1 MIKDYQIR
9 KRKIDILDRKYDGTS
24 YRIIEEFVISDGLA
38 RADIA
43 VVNGHLHGYEIKSDL
58 DTLERLENQIIQYD
72 ATFEKNTIIVGKKFK
87 DSIQDY
93 VPNHWGI
100 ELAYENKFGNVT
112 INTIRKSRKNP
123 NINRKAIYSFLW
135 NAELKSLLIEKNVK
149 GISTLK
155 KKFLCELVD
164 SCVGD
169 KELLNFARMTLK
181 TRDEWRMS

>member
-9 KRKIDILDRKYDGTS
+9 KRKIDILNRKYDGTS

-58 DTLERLENQIIQYD
+58 DTLERLENQVIQYD
-72 ATFEKNTIIVGKKFK
+72 STFEKNTIIVGKKFK

-112 INTIRKSRKNP
+112 ISTIRKSRKNP
-123 NINRKAIYSFLW
+123 NINRNAIYSFLW
-135 NAELKSLLIEKNVK
+135 NAELRSLLNGKKVK
-149 GISTLK
+149 GISSLK
-155 KKFLCELVD
+155 KKFLCELID
-164 SCVGD
+164 TCVED
-169 KELLNFARMTLK
+169 KELLSFARMTLK
-181 TRDEWRMS
+181 TRDDWRLS